1 MKQRSF
7 IILAACVAV
16 LILGAVAA
24 YAYDSSRDDQIAE
37 GVTIAGADVGGL
49 SKAKAREVV
58 NRRVVPGLRRPL
70 TVYYRHKRIVLRPSA
85 IAMRPDVDG
94 MVDQAL
100 NASRDGNILGRVVR
114 DVTGGDENAHIRAD
128 VAYSQPGFNRYIR
141 RVQRTLD
148 RRPVNAH
155 VKFPEVK
162 RVRERAGVRVEVGL
176 LQPDVERAL
185 RSPRHRTVEAPTRIT
200 QPKVHLADLRKRWP
214 HLIVILRGSFQ
225 LKFYRH
231 LRLVKTYPIAVGQ
244 VGLETPGG
252 LYHVESKQVNPSWHV
267 PNSSW
272 AGSLA
277 GRVIPPGPDNPLKA
291 RWMGFVDGAG
301 MHGTDQP
308 GSIGSAASHGC
319 IRMYIPDVIELYD
332 RAPLRTPVF
341 VS

>member
-7 IILAACVAV
+7 IFLAACVAV
-16 LILGAVAA
+16 LIIGAVAA
-24 YAYDSSRDDQIAE
+24 YAYDSSRDDQIAD

-49 SKAKAREVV
+49 SKDQARAVV
-58 NRRVVPGLRRPL
+58 ERRVVPGLRHRL
-70 TVYYRHKRIVLRPSA
+70 TVYYRHQRIGLRPSA

-100 NASRDGNILGRVVR
+100 HASRDGTIFGRIAR
-114 DVTGGDENAHIRAD
+114 DVTGGEENAHIRAE
-128 VAYSQPGFNRYIR
+128 VTYSRSGFDRYIR
-141 RVQRTLD
+141 RVQRVLD

-162 RVRERAGVRVEVGL
+162 RVRERDGIQVEVGL
-176 LQPDVERAL
+176 LQSDVERAL
-185 RSPRHRTVEAPTRIT
+185 RSPARRTVEAPTKVT

-214 HLIVILRGSFQ
+214 HLIVIQRGAFQ
-225 LKFYRH
+225 LKFYRRLH
-231 LRLVKTYPIAVGQ
+231 LVKTYSIAVGQ

-252 LYHVESKQVNPSWHV
+252 LYHIESKQVNPSWHV

-319 IRMYIPDVIELYD
+319 IRMFIPDVIELYD